1 MDLIRTAWHLL
12 VVCSELSILYW
23 ISTKIAG
30 TRVSNLAVSFGR
42 DLTTMYMGQWYIIG
56 LLLAVNHVL
65 EFTPLSVSWSIVT
78 TVVVIAV
85 AYILSELYL
94 EYIKGRVP
102 LLRSLRSGSSDRFWD
117 DVLDIA

>member
-1 MDLIRTAWHLL
+1 MDLIRAAWHLL

-30 TRVSNLAVSFGR
+30 TRVSNLAVSFGW

-65 EFTPLSVSWSIVT
+65 EFTPLISWSIVT
-78 TVVVIAV
+78 TVVVIAA

-94 EYIKGRVP
+94 KYIKDREP
-102 LLRSLRSGSSDRFWD
+102 LLRSLRSGSSDRFRD